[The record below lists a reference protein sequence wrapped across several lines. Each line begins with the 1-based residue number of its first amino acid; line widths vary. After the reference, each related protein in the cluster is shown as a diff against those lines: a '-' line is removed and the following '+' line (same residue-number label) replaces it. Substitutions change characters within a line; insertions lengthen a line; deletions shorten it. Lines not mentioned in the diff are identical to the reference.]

1 MFDKATF
8 VVDREQ
14 IVLHYLQTFFL
25 FSLSFKVTI
34 HGNWSFWYWNFT
46 GTGQELNE
54 CSVGLETSI
63 PEIEKLKAQL
73 PFLREEFSFPRSDRA
88 KQGLTVHIEEKK
100 SPLRNSIS
108 FIFIL

>member
-25 FSLSFKVTI
+25 FSLSFKVII
-34 HGNWSFWYWNFT
+34 HENWSFGYWKFA
-46 GTGQELNE
+46 GTGQELNK

-73 PFLREEFSFPRSDRA
+73 PFPRGDFSFPRSDSC
-88 KQGLTVHIEEKK
+88 QTECSEV
-100 SPLRNSIS
+100 
-108 FIFIL
+108 